1 MTDSVNTRELVL
13 DMLMEVT
20 RDGRP
25 SHVVH
30 SQMLEKYEYLEKQE
44 RKFISRLFKGT
55 LERMLTLDYVIGL
68 FSSVKLS
75 KIRPVVKN
83 ILRMGVYQILYM
95 KNIPRSAACNEAVK
109 LSGRRG
115 FKNLK
120 GFVNG
125 ILRNVSRRAENISW
139 PDKDKDP
146 VNYLSVMYSAPEWL
160 VDLWLKNYG
169 SDKTETMLKDSL
181 EDKPVTVRCVSEKDT
196 DRIKAI
202 LEAEGVS
209 VSPGSL
215 IPYALKLSGLD
226 YLGALDSFRQG
237 LYAVQDEGSMMAVE
251 MAHLSSGDTV
261 LDVCAAPGGK
271 SCHSGGKLLTMAAA
285 SLNDADRESESG
297 QYKTGQVIA
306 RDLTPAKAQ
315 LILENVQRLGLSN
328 VTVQVKDATV
338 LYEEDRG
345 IAQVVLAD
353 LPCSGLGVLGRKAD
367 IKYRMNPEQMKE
379 LAALQRKILSVAQNY
394 VAEGGTLV
402 YSTCTV
408 NPEENMENALWFQEN
423 FDFVMEDSRQY
434 LPGIHGCDGFFIS
447 RFKKT
452 KDRISG

>member
-1 MTDSVNTRELVL
+1 MDMTDSVNIRELVL

-55 LERMLTLDYVIGL
+55 LERLLTLDYVIGR
-68 FSSVKLS
+68 FSSVKIG
-75 KIRPVVKN
+75 KIRPVIKN

-95 KNIPRSAACNEAVK
+95 ENIPHSAACNEAVK
-109 LSGRRG
+109 LSERRG

-125 ILRNVSRRAENISW
+125 VLRNVSRQAGNISW

-146 VNYLSVMYSAPEWL
+146 AAYMSVMYSAPEWL
-160 VDLWLKNYG
+160 VKMWLKNYG
-169 SDKTETMLKDSL
+169 RENTEAMLKDSL
-181 EDKPVTVRCVSEKDT
+181 EEKPVTVRCISEKDT
-196 DRIKAI
+196 DRVKEI
-202 LEAEGVS
+202 LEGEGVS
-209 VSPGSL
+209 VLPGSF
-215 IPYALKLSGLD
+215 IPYALKLSD
-226 YLGALDSFRQG
+226 FDHLGALDSFRQG
-237 LYAVQDEGSMMAVE
+237 LYAVQDESSMMAVE
-251 MAHLSSGDTV
+251 MAGLSPGDMV

-271 SCHSGGKLLTMAAA
+271 SCHCAGKLLSMAEDIGKA
-285 SLNDADRESESG
+285 
-297 QYKTGQVIA
+297 GQVIA

-315 LILENVQRLGLSN
+315 LILENVQRLGLPN
-328 VTVQVKDATV
+328 VTVQVKDASV
-338 LYEEDRG
+338 LYEEDRKR
-345 IAQVVLAD
+345 ARVVLAD

-379 LAALQRKILSVAQNY
+379 LAALQRKILSVVQNY
-394 VAEGGTLV
+394 VADGGTLI

-434 LPGIHGCDGFFIS
+434 LPGIHGCDGFFIA

-452 KDRISG
+452 KDLTSA

>member
-1 MTDSVNTRELVL
+1 MDMTDSVNIRELVL

-55 LERMLTLDYVIGL
+55 LERLLTLDYVIGR
-68 FSSVKLS
+68 FSSVKIG
-75 KIRPVVKN
+75 KIRPVIKN

-95 KNIPRSAACNEAVK
+95 ENIPHSAACNEAVK
-109 LSGRRG
+109 LSERRG

-125 ILRNVSRRAENISW
+125 VLRNVSRQAGNISW

-146 VNYLSVMYSAPEWL
+146 AAYMSVMYSVPEWL
-160 VDLWLKNYG
+160 VKMWLKNYG
-169 SDKTETMLKDSL
+169 RENTEAMLKDSL
-181 EDKPVTVRCVSEKDT
+181 EEKPVTVRCISEKDT
-196 DRIKAI
+196 DRVKEI
-202 LEAEGVS
+202 LEGEGVS
-209 VSPGSL
+209 VLPGSF
-215 IPYALKLSGLD
+215 IPYALKLSD
-226 YLGALDSFRQG
+226 FDHLGALESFRQG
-237 LYAVQDEGSMMAVE
+237 LYAVQDESSMMAVE
-251 MAHLSSGDTV
+251 MAGLSPGDTV

-271 SCHSGGKLLTMAAA
+271 SCHCAGKLLSMAENTGKA
-285 SLNDADRESESG
+285 
-297 QYKTGQVIA
+297 GQVIA

-315 LILENVQRLGLSN
+315 LILENVQRLGLPN
-328 VTVQVKDATV
+328 VTVQVKDASV
-338 LYEEDRG
+338 LYEEDRKR
-345 IAQVVLAD
+345 ARVVLAD

-379 LAALQRKILSVAQNY
+379 LAALQRKILSVVQNY
-394 VAEGGTLV
+394 VADGGTLI

-434 LPGIHGCDGFFIS
+434 LPGIHGCDGFFIA

-452 KDRISG
+452 KDLTSA